1 MSKSLYAR
9 IAVGA
14 LSLSAIGFAGIALN
28 EGYSTTAIKPVPGD
42 PWTVGL
48 GSTKRDNGSP
58 VQASDKITPPQAIR
72 RAVKHVAGDEKVLR
86 KCFGEDAELHQHE
99 WDAYVDTGYT
109 TGPDAI
115 CRSSIPGKV
124 RAGNY
129 EAACRTILDFKR
141 VQGRDCSLAQ
151 NKGFCGGIWTR
162 RQAMAHLCL
171 TGERP

>member
-1 MSKSLYAR
+1 M
-9 IAVGA
+9 
-14 LSLSAIGFAGIALN
+14 
-28 EGYSTTAIKPVPGD
+28 PGD

-48 GSTKRDNGSP
+48 GSTKRDDGTP
-58 VQASDKITPPQAIR
+58 VQEGDKITPPQSIR
-72 RAVKHVAGDEKVLR
+72 RSVKHIAGDEKVLR
-86 KCFGEDAELHQHE
+86 KCFGEDAALHQHE

>member
-14 LSLSAIGFAGIALN
+14 LSLSALGFAGIALN

-48 GSTKRDNGSP
+48 GSTKRDDGTP
-58 VQASDKITPPQAIR
+58 VQEGDKITPPQAIR
-72 RAVKHVAGDEKVLR
+72 RSVKHIAGDEKVLR
-86 KCFGEDAELHQHE
+86 ACFGDEAELHQHE

-109 TGPDAI
+109 TGAGAI

-129 EAACRTILDFKR
+129 DAACRTILDFKK

-171 TGERP
+171 TGDRP